1 MRKLIILI
9 SIIIVLSVGFLVL
22 MNQPRNYEAE
32 YIVNGY
38 NIIEKYDKN
47 HEYYKYE
54 IKIDDISFD
63 FVSNAKYTKHRKLIK
78 TIHEEKEDDIL
89 CVRPEAI
96 NDDFMMICY
105 KNGEYVD
112 KYIAGIETVSEDKK
126 INKVANIDIYD
137 KDHTYVIWN
146 NKGYTSLEANEKLKF
161 LSKESYDNMLAYQ
174 WEDYIITADYD
185 GSRTFNKLYIYNNKS
200 KDIDNIEL
208 GVDISFEAYFMGDYD
223 GYIYLFDK
231 KNKVQY
237 QLDIKNKKIKVT
249 SDKDGAVFYENG
261 LTTKPLDN
269 LVYNELKF
277 EKDNKYNFILK
288 EGKLYLR
295 LYDLEELI
303 RISDKEI
310 DNVLYSTEKEVYYLV
325 DEKLYSYNVDKGEK
339 LLLVNFEW
347 NFTYLNKIFVF
358 D

>member
-1 MRKLIILI
+1 MRKLIIFVSLI
-9 SIIIVLSVGFLVL
+9 VILFGGFFIL
-22 MNQPRNYEAE
+22 MNQPRSYEKE

-38 NIIEKYDKN
+38 NIIEKYDKS

-54 IKIDDISFD
+54 IKKEDVSFD
-63 FVSNAKYTKHRKLIK
+63 FVSNAKYTKQRKLIK
-78 TIHEEKEDDIL
+78 DIHEEKEDDVL
-89 CVRPEAI
+89 CIRPEAI

-112 KYIAGIETVSEDKK
+112 KYVAEIETVSEDKK
-126 INKVANIDIYD
+126 INKIANIDIYD
-137 KDHTYVIWN
+137 KDHTYVVWN
-146 NKGYTSLEANEKLKF
+146 NKGYTSLDGDEKFKF
-161 LSKESYDNMLAYQ
+161 LNNESYDNLLAYQ
-174 WEDYIITADYD
+174 WGDYIITADYD
-185 GSRTFNKLYIYNNKS
+185 QSRTFNKIYIYNNESKS
-200 KDIDNIEL
+200 LDSWDL
-208 GVDISFEAYFMGDYD
+208 GVDISFETYFMGDYD

-231 KNKVQY
+231 KSKVQY

-249 SDKDGAVFYENG
+249 SDKDGAIFFEKE

-277 EKDNKYNFILK
+277 VNENKYNFILK
-288 EGKLYLR
+288 DKKLYLR
-295 LYDLEELI
+295 LYDMEELV
-303 RISDKEI
+303 RISNKEI